1 MSPTYTRRSAL
12 RASLALTA
20 GCMLPRVHAWSAEE
34 PFGANDVI
42 GIGVIGAGGRGG
54 ELSRA
59 VSSISGAKVVAVADP
74 DSNRVGG
81 LAEKNEAVAYPDLRK
96 LIEDPKVDAVAI
108 ATCNHW
114 HCLAA
119 IMAMQA
125 GKDVYVEKPLSHSQ
139 WEGRQVV
146 EAAAKYKR
154 IVQVG
159 TQQRSDPM
167 QAEIK
172 AFLHDQQTLGEI
184 HYAQANRLG
193 VRQPIGR
200 RSQPLPPPSNVAYD
214 LWLGPAADQPILRDS
229 LHYDWHWDWN
239 TGNGEMGNWG
249 VHVLDD
255 VRNVA
260 YRDSVTTPRRIV
272 AAGGRVAWED
282 AGQTPNVHYALFET
296 DTFPTLIALSNL
308 PAGPDHP
315 KQNWQTRAGRPVEGP
330 GTGYVI
336 ACEGGYYLGQRGRG
350 KAIDKEGKTIREFK
364 GGDMVRLHVQNF
376 LDAVRS
382 QDPSNLNADAETG
395 HHSTGWCNLA
405 NIGFLASEGA
415 THGSEKV
422 KTAGRATMPKM
433 KTPGDVWPQLL
444 DEVDRQLKPFGQ
456 SLADLQISPLL
467 VHNPETERF
476 EGEHAETANR
486 YLKRTYRAPYAFPE
500 IA

>member
-1 MSPTYTRRSAL
+1 MGAEKSYSPNET
-12 RASLALTA
+12 
-20 GCMLPRVHAWSAEE
+20 
-34 PFGANDVI
+34 I

-59 VSSISGAKVVAVADP
+59 FAAIRGAKVVAVADP
-74 DSNRVGG
+74 DSKRAGD
-81 LAEKNEAVAYPDLRK
+81 LAGKYDATAYSDLRK
-96 LIEDPKVDAVAI
+96 LIEDPQVDAVAI

-146 EAAAKYKR
+146 EAAAKYER

-172 AFLHDQQTLGEI
+172 AFLHEEQALGPI
-184 HYAQANRLG
+184 QYAQANRLG

-200 RSQPLPPPSNVAYD
+200 REQPLAPPSNIAYD
-214 LWLGPAADQPILRDS
+214 LWLGPAAEQPIFRDS

-260 YRDSVTTPRRIV
+260 YRDSVTTPRRIL
-272 AAGGRVAWED
+272 AAGGRVAWDD

-296 DTFPTLIALSNL
+296 DSFPTLIALSNL
-308 PAGPDHP
+308 SAGPKAP
-315 KQNWQTRAGRPVEGP
+315 KKNWQTQAGRPVEGP
-330 GTGYVI
+330 DTGYVV

-350 KAIDKEGKTIREFK
+350 KAVDKQGKTIREFK
-364 GGDMVRLHVQNF
+364 AGDMVRLHVQNF

-382 QDPSNLNADAETG
+382 QDPSGLNADAETG

-405 NIGFLASEGA
+405 NIGFLAGKSESSAAAGQA
-415 THGSEKV
+415 ALREV
-422 KTAGRATMPKM
+422 QTA
-433 KTPGDVWPQLL
+433 GDVWPLL
-444 DEVDRQLKPFGQ
+444 LEEVDQQLQPFGR
-456 SLADLQISPLL
+456 SLADLQISPMLE
-467 VHNPETERF
+467 HNPETERF
-476 EGEHAETANR
+476 EGEHADSANR
-486 YLKRTYRAPYAFPE
+486 FLKRTYRAPYAFPE
-500 IA
+500 IV